1 MDGEGAPALKY
12 SAGLSKAAAVHCH
25 DTLANK
31 HTGSDGSSVGERVGR
46 FGEWLTTVGENI

>member
-12 SAGLSKAAAVHCH
+12 SAGLSKAAAVHCA